1 MATKNADKGENR
13 QRDPKRMTSR
23 EKTKAMIN
31 DRKKRLDLRLKRNA
45 VIFDSNDTQTLK
57 TTTKKARSEATNVI
71 GKEKT
76 GYHFECS
83 DDANTASLVNDESEN
98 DALKQTKQ
106 LGKNK
111 HDAHRDNHTKQM
123 TISHEKKDEVSLLSG
138 PSQSTVVSLENSVF
152 DQLSRGVKSSWKE
165 QMKVMTRVF
174 GWCVRDEFMKDYKF
188 CNEKICRQVVTK
200 CLASN
205 AIVQT
210 PGMTYVQFVDVTSKS
225 PIVSKLF
232 NSQRHHIQSKMR
244 GRYTGEKISSDWTVT
259 CSQ

>member
-1 MATKNADKGENR
+1 MGH
-13 QRDPKRMTSR
+13 
-23 EKTKAMIN
+23 
-31 DRKKRLDLRLKRNA
+31 
-45 VIFDSNDTQTLK
+45 
-57 TTTKKARSEATNVI
+57 
-71 GKEKT
+71 
-76 GYHFECS
+76 HFVCS

-98 DALKQTKQ
+98 DALKQTRQ
-106 LGKNK
+106 LGKNNC
-111 HDAHRDNHTKQM
+111 DGHRDNHIKLM

-188 CNEKICRQVVTK
+188 CNEKICRHIVTK
-200 CLASN
+200 CMARN
-205 AIVQT
+205 EIVLT
-210 PGMTYVQFVDVTSKS
+210 PGMTCDQFVDVTSKS

-244 GRYTGEKISSDWTVT
+244 GRCTGEKILSDWTVT